1 MAGITDEA
9 QWIILLGFIVS
20 ISIFSLALIVN
31 ESTLIGQ
38 TTSESVLEF
47 PKTQVQDVR
56 SEILEY
62 YENGTIDE
70 IAEPGLKQD
79 LRDISLQRKNAIV
92 VYETISPTKLSIH
105 YNDGITEYNETYEK
119 R

>member
-47 PKTQVQDVR
+47 PKTQIQDVR

-62 YENGTIDE
+62 YDNGTIEDN
-70 IAEPGLKQD
+70 GLKQD

-92 VYETISPTKLSIH
+92 LYEDDISATKLFIH

>member
-1 MAGITDEA
+1 MAGINDEA

-31 ESTLIGQ
+31 ESTLVGQ

-62 YENGTIDE
+62 YDNGTIDD
-70 IAEPGLKQD
+70 PGLKQD

-92 VYETISPTKLSIH
+92 LYDNISTTKLFIH

>member
-9 QWIILLGFIVS
+9 QWIIFLGFIVS

-62 YENGTIDE
+62 YESGTIDD
-70 IAEPGLKQD
+70 IGLKQD
-79 LRDISLQRKNAIV
+79 LRNISLQRKNAIV
-92 VYETISPTKLSIH
+92 LYNISATKLFIH
-105 YNDGITEYNETYEK
+105 FNDGITEYNETYET

>member
-1 MAGITDEA
+1 MEGINDEA

-31 ESTLIGQ
+31 ESTLVGQ

-62 YENGTIDE
+62 YDKGTIEDN
-70 IAEPGLKQD
+70 GLKQD

-92 VYETISPTKLSIH
+92 LYDNISANELFIH